1 MTQFRGRFTNKLDA
15 KARVSVPAP
24 FRARLA
30 GEGLVLRRSPRLPCI
45 EAWPASAFEA
55 VATPLSPLDQPSDDD
70 DALAYALFADV
81 VDITPDP
88 EGRMVLP
95 KELME
100 HAGLSGAVTFLGKI
114 NSFELWEP
122 EAAEAR
128 IAAARAALA
137 TRPAGKPGA

>member
-24 FRARLA
+24 FRAGLG

-55 VATPLSPLDQPSDDD
+55 VATPLSPLDEPSPED

-100 HAGLSGAVTFLGKI
+100 HAALDGAVTFLGKI
-114 NSFELWEP
+114 NRFELWSP
-122 EAAEAR
+122 EAAEAQ
-128 IAAARAALA
+128 IAAAREMLAARA
-137 TRPAGKPGA
+137 KAAP